1 MRWLIL
7 LLACAAPSP
16 AQVFRA
22 PTAPAFVPAYL
33 GSVSLSL
40 QNDSFYASRLLGAFH
55 AELGR
60 VTAAP
65 TPQAAAE
72 GLKSRIGG
80 PANLSLPK
88 VAAGLGAAALPAE
101 QAAAVLAANALARP
115 DQFSEVV
122 DGLEGLK
129 PGLGARITEA
139 LREAP
144 AAGGSYA
151 VLGKLRELGRTV
163 VAASGDGTYDA
174 TGSLRR
180 FFDGR

>member
-1 MRWLIL
+1 MRRVAL
-7 LLACAAPSP
+7 LLLCAAPSS
-16 AQVFRA
+16 AQIFRA
-22 PTAPAFVPAYL
+22 QPAPAFVPAYL

-40 QNDSFYASRLLGAFH
+40 QNDSFYASRLLSAFS

-65 TPQAAAE
+65 TPRAATE
-72 GLKSRIGG
+72 GLKARIGG

-115 DQFSEVV
+115 DQFQQVV

-129 PGLGARITEA
+129 PGLGTRVTEA

-151 VLGKLRELGRTV
+151 VLGRLRELGRTV

-174 TGSLRR
+174 TGALRR